1 MLIVYCGKG
10 ERVMYSVYKQ
20 DVNDWFIA
28 KLNLIKQVDADIIV
42 AKKASEKVD
51 LKIYREQYVKEVFDR
66 LMQEANIGT
75 LDNFMIADLQRITK
89 YRYPVVSGIID
100 LFLQEG
106 IFERKDDN
114 FLFINE
120 DKFNYFKEAI
130 IHELKFKTIGDG
142 SDKEIIQIEII
153 HHWHD
158 HGYAAPYKKNFY
170 GEKHQFY
177 EINNILKIPDDKLKY
192 VKTFDSQIAFEI
204 KIALRFGIV
213 YCGDK
218 DVAIMLD
225 SKLRELGED
234 SDFLSRA
241 SF

>member
-1 MLIVYCGKG
+1 
-10 ERVMYSVYKQ
+10 MYAIYKQ
-20 DVNDWFIA
+20 NINDWFLA
-28 KLNLIKQVDADIIV
+28 KLSLLKQYDEDINSSKNSKEKTNLEFYK
-42 AKKASEKVD
+42 SW
-51 LKIYREQYVKEVFDR
+51 YVKEIFDR
-66 LMQEANIGT
+66 LMLEYDISKFDKFGT
-75 LDNFMIADLQRITK
+75 SDLQRVTRF
-89 YRYPVVSGIID
+89 RYPVVSGIID
-100 LFLQEG
+100 RFLLEG
-106 IFERKDDN
+106 IFSRKDDN

-120 DKFNYFKEAI
+120 DKFNYYKEAI

-142 SDKEIIQIEII
+142 EDKEIIKIEINNK
-153 HHWHD
+153 WHNNI
-158 HGYAAPYKKNFY
+158 YMVPYIKYFY

-177 EINNILKIPDDKLKY
+177 EINNELKIPDNRLNI
-192 VKTFDSQIAFEI
+192 VKHFDNQIAFEI

-234 SDFLSRA
+234 SDFLSRV